1 MKRLLL
7 LAAVAALCGG
17 LCSGL
22 PVVRHAQTTI
32 YDAFIWDAEHGMQDL
47 GTLGGVRVSFA
58 NHINDK
64 GQVVGSSFDASGHEH
79 AFIWDAKN
87 GMQDLGRLPGAGGYV
102 EAVAINDEGQVV
114 GMCSD

>member
-1 MKRLLL
+1 MKRVLL
-7 LAAVAALCGG
+7 LAVFAT
-17 LCSGL
+17 LCSWLFFGL
-22 PVVRHAQTTI
+22 QVVSEVQAAIWR
-32 YDAFIWDAEHGMQDL
+32 DAFIWDAKRGMQDL
-47 GTLGGVRVSFA
+47 GTLGGDSSIA
-58 NHINDK
+58 TAINDE
-64 GQVVGSSFDASGHEH
+64 GQVVGYSTDASGYGH